1 MQLPPPAYERLQR
14 ALAGAAPQQDQR
26 QHARIPVSAPASVL
40 PLFEDDSNGTLR
52 ARVADVS
59 PQGIALLHSRP
70 MTVGGE
76 FLLHIPSES
85 ADAGFSV
92 RCLVRSSTLVA
103 DNCYRIGAEFDSL
116 NTKPC
121 LLSIGAQQLD

>member
-1 MQLPPPAYERLQR
+1 MQLSPTAFERLQR
-14 ALAGAAPQQDQR
+14 ALAGNAPQQEQR
-26 QHARIPVSAPASVL
+26 LHARLPVNSPASVL

-76 FLLHIPSES
+76 FLLQIPNDH
-85 ADAGFSV
+85 AATAFSI
-92 RCLVRSSTLVA
+92 RCLVRSSTLIA
-103 DNCYRIGAEFDSL
+103 DSCYRIGAEFDSL
-116 NTKPC
+116 DAKPC
-121 LLSIGAQQLD
+121 LLSLGAQEVD